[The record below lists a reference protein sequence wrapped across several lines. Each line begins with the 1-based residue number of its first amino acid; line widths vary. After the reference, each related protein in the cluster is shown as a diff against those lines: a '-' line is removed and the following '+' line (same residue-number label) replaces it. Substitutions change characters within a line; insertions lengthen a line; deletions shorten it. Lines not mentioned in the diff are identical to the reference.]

1 MMFAALFL
9 LLSLLLENLIMK
21 QIFIA
26 GTQLKTSRFG
36 FGTASLHHAYRSS
49 DRANLLF
56 EVLDSGFT
64 HFDTARMYGEGMA
77 EKTLGKFLS
86 GGLRHRVTLGTKF
99 GFPAIPLQ
107 ECFPSIMYGQRII
120 SGLARRL
127 RMSKESERKR
137 VLSLVAAEYS
147 LTMSMKALRT
157 DWLDIFFIHEP
168 QISDIEN
175 LHGLA
180 EWLIK
185 QKSKGR
191 VRYLGLAGSAK
202 NCLEVKQQ
210 VKGVFDILQVEDSL
224 AGCEADLIK
233 AAGLPIQ
240 ATYGYLRLAASR
252 CDGSNAQAMDGLEVM
267 KSALVRNPNGMVLL
281 STRKIQRL
289 RDFANLVD

>member
-1 MMFAALFL
+1 
-9 LLSLLLENLIMK
+9 MK
-21 QIFIA
+21 TIYIP
-26 GTQLKTSRFG
+26 GTHLKTSRLG

-49 DRANLLF
+49 VRQILLS
-56 EVLDSGFT
+56 EALDAGYT
-64 HFDTARMYGEGMA
+64 HFDTARIYGEGMA

-86 GGLRHRVTLGTKF
+86 GGLRQRVTLGTKF

-107 ECFPSIMYGQRII
+107 EFFPSMMYGKRII
-120 SGLARRL
+120 SGLSRRL
-127 RMSKESERKR
+127 RMRKECERKR
-137 VLSLVAAEYS
+137 LISVVAAESS

-157 DWLDIFFIHEP
+157 DWLDIFFVHEP
-168 QISDIEN
+168 QITDIEN

-185 QKSKGR
+185 QKSRGR

-210 VKGVFDILQVEDSL
+210 VQGVFDILQVEDSL
-224 AGCEADLIK
+224 AGCESDLIK

-252 CDGSNAQAMDGLEVM
+252 CDGSYVPPMDGLEVM
-267 KSALVRNPNGMVLL
+267 KSALAINPNGMVLL

-289 RDFANLVD
+289 RDFAKLVD